1 MNCRSAASLFSAFL
15 EDELNQ
21 KERRSLEAHLL
32 SCKRCSLDLR
42 EFRATLDVLPSVP
55 VYETSPHFEEDLFE
69 RVRSGEAMRPSVVE
83 WLRNVLAP
91 DHLRPVFLAGAGACA
106 VFIGFMT
113 VSRIDP
119 SLVAFFPH
127 KSPQQVAA
135 VTAPP
140 APTPAV
146 SAQPVAPV
154 PTDERTASA
163 TQGPTASSKTLR
175 GRAGSNDR
183 GYAWAEHSWPAGQS
197 ASDSVAPNPASQ
209 YDDEY
214 IQDQFY
220 LNRTSTG
227 TNSTTIT
234 PVSDQASDDATI
246 TF

>member
-1 MNCRSAASLFSAFL
+1 MNCRSATALFSAFL

-42 EFRATLDVLPSVP
+42 EFRATLDLLPSVP
-55 VYETSPHFEEDLFE
+55 VYETSPHFEDDLLE
-69 RVRSGEAMRPSVVE
+69 RIRSGEAMRPSVVE
-83 WLRNVLAP
+83 WIRSVLAP

-106 VFIGFMT
+106 VFIGFMM
-113 VSRIDP
+113 VGRLDP
-119 SLVAFFPH
+119 SLVSMFSSKPE
-127 KSPQQVAA
+127 KVVAM
-135 VTAPP
+135 TAPK
-140 APTPAV
+140 ATAKAA
-146 SAQPVAPV
+146 SAQTAAPV
-154 PTDERTASA
+154 RTDERTASA
-163 TQGPTASSKTLR
+163 AQVPVTTTQKTLR
-175 GRAGSNDR
+175 ARSGSNDR

-197 ASDSVAPNPASQ
+197 AADSVVPNPASQ

-227 TNSTTIT
+227 TTSTTIT

>member
-55 VYETSPHFEEDLFE
+55 VYETSPHFEEDLLE
-69 RVRSGEAMRPSVVE
+69 RIRSGEAMRPGVVE
-83 WLRNVLAP
+83 WLRSLLAP
-91 DHLRPVFLAGAGACA
+91 DNLRPVFLAGAGACA
-106 VFIGFMT
+106 IWIGVT
-113 VSRIDP
+113 VVRMDP
-119 SLVAFFPH
+119 ALLSFLQSSKKTTTVATIT
-127 KSPQQVAA
+127 V
-135 VTAPP
+135 PP
-140 APTPAV
+140 APAPSVVTPA
-146 SAQPVAPV
+146 P
-154 PTDERTASA
+154 
-163 TQGPTASSKTLR
+163 
-175 GRAGSNDR
+175 AGSADQRTVSIPAATSTPKSLKAHTGSSER
-183 GYAWAEHSWPAGQS
+183 GYAWAERSFPAGQS
-197 ASDSVAPNPASQ
+197 ASDSVIPNPASQ

-227 TNSTTIT
+227 TTSTTIT

>member
-55 VYETSPHFEEDLFE
+55 VYETSPHFEQDLLE
-69 RVRSGEAMRPSVVE
+69 RIRSGEAMRPGVVE
-83 WLRNVLAP
+83 WLRSALAP
-91 DHLRPVFLAGAGACA
+91 DRLRPVFLAGAGACA
-106 VFIGFMT
+106 VFIGFT
-113 VSRIDP
+113 VVARMDP
-119 SLVAFFPH
+119 SLLSFVQQKKTNTVAM
-127 KSPQQVAA
+127 
-135 VTAPP
+135 VTPPP
-140 APTPAV
+140 APAPAA
-146 SAQPVAPV
+146 STAPV
-154 PTDERTASA
+154 NATPGDQRTVSIPAG
-163 TQGPTASSKTLR
+163 TVTPKLK
-175 GRAGSNDR
+175 GRAGASEG
-183 GYAWAEHSWPAGQS
+183 GYAWAERAVPAGQS
-197 ASDSVAPNPASQ
+197 ASDSVIPNPASQ

-227 TNSTTIT
+227 TTSTTIT

>member
-42 EFRATLDVLPSVP
+42 EFRATLDLLPSVP
-55 VYETSPHFEEDLFE
+55 VYETSPHFESDLLE
-69 RVRSGEAMRPSVVE
+69 RIRSGEAMRPSVVE
-83 WLRNVLAP
+83 WLRNAFAP
-91 DHLRPVFLAGAGACA
+91 DRLRPVFLAGAGACA
-106 VFIGFMT
+106 VFIAIT
-113 VSRIDP
+113 LARTEP
-119 SLVAFFPH
+119 SLLSMFSH
-127 KSPQQVAA
+127 KSPQQVATTA
-135 VTAPP
+135 VSHAP
-140 APTPAV
+140 AQAV
-146 SAQPVAPV
+146 SAQPVAPT

-163 TQGPTASSKTLR
+163 AQAPAASTQKSLH
-175 GRAGSNDR
+175 GRPASNDR
-183 GYAWAEHSWPAGQS
+183 GYTVAEHSWPAGQS
-197 ASDSVAPNPASQ
+197 APDSVAPNPSSQ

-227 TNSTTIT
+227 TNNTTIT